1 MLSKKFYLP
10 IGILIVVTCAVV
22 LVSLRSDVPTEPIKV
37 YKATTP
43 IKRSVTPS
51 EPMTVSASKTVE
63 SMPTEAIEDAPV
75 STSEFTRS
83 ELLERFPQ
91 YDFHSPESKEN
102 LHSILRKEK
111 ILAELRAGNA
121 ELERKIAKQE
131 AAKELLSYLESAG
144 DHLKMEYPD
153 VTAFRKKYSDPQI
166 EDFIREYP
174 DENERYAF
182 FERTLE
188 ASKIYR
194 EMADRILAT
203 PGVPENLSSRHL
215 ETVYGIPSK
224 DEISEGLE
232 LLRSKGVFNE

>member
-10 IGILIVVTCAVV
+10 IGVLIVVTCAVV

-51 EPMTVSASKTVE
+51 EPMTVSASTTVE
-63 SMPTEAIEDAPV
+63 SMPMEAIEETPA
-75 STSEFTRS
+75 STSEFSMS
-83 ELLERFPQ
+83 EILEKFPQ
-91 YDFHSPESKEN
+91 YEIYSPEGKEQI
-102 LHSILRKEK
+102 HRILRKDK
-111 ILAELRAGNA
+111 ILADLRAGNA
-121 ELERKIAKQE
+121 ELERKIAERKAQ
-131 AAKELLSYLESAG
+131 KELLSYLESAG